1 MDQKEFSEHI
11 FQFLIKS
18 FPEFIPTLKYGN
30 DNSFDCSLKSP
41 SGQFGMWIATYNS
54 EITFGLESPTGETDI
69 HTHVSCDE
77 LDDLANC
84 LSDLA
89 TMINEVK
96 TNKTIMYR
104 NTADVYDWAD
114 YSQLIQIERKK
125 RVNFPKLFW
134 SPSEFE

>member
-11 FQFLIKS
+11 FQFLRKS
-18 FPEFIPTLKYGN
+18 FPEFVSSITYSN
-30 DNSFDCSLKSP
+30 DNSFDCELKSP

-69 HTHVSCDE
+69 HTHITCDE
-77 LDDLANC
+77 LDDLENC

-89 TMINEVK
+89 RMIEEVK

-104 NTADVYDWAD
+104 NAANVYDWAD
-114 YSQLIQIERKK
+114 HSQLMEKERKK
-125 RVNFPKLFW
+125 GVNFVKLFW
-134 SPSEFE
+134 S